1 MLDLLCPPGGHSRLT
16 CADERENRGNRRV
29 LIGPIVRMLQVFLK
43 LCGVTAD
50 KYVEAILSC
59 TIVHVTLRTHR
70 LLSQAA
76 KKSQMDQLARSLAD

>member
-1 MLDLLCPPGGHSRLT
+1 MLDLLCPPGGHIRLT
-16 CADERENRGNRRV
+16 CADERENRGNSRV
-29 LIGPIVRMLQVFLK
+29 LIVRMLQVFLK
-43 LCGVTAD
+43 LCAVTAD

-70 LLSQAA
+70 LLSQAP